1 MSDEDLKN
9 LQRQAAALTESL
21 KKLSGDQ
28 PVETFGKFAAHYLA
42 SKMDRPN
49 IRASTK
55 NAFAIQVTNHLI
67 PAFGAL
73 PLDQV
78 NNIEWLKFVA
88 AKKNAEYP
96 TMMRFFNPRKA
107 LAEILIAAKEAG
119 HLQKTPKLDNPDETL
134 SVGRCLENEEIFKI
148 IWHSRRP
155 FRIIFYV
162 LFKMGIR
169 PREMLQWKW
178 EMIRFNEPGHTW
190 IDVPARISK
199 TDRQRSIPINPE
211 VSRILYRRFM
221 RGNGSAFVF
230 PSTVS
235 KDKPQLSY
243 NSSWKRACREAK
255 VKAVPYDLRRTF
267 ITRCAA
273 EGKPLIYVAKALD
286 TSTKMIENIYAK
298 SQVEVMENIIK

>member
-1 MSDEDLKN
+1 MSDEDIKALR
-9 LQRQAAALTESL
+9 RQAEAFSETIR
-21 KKLSGDQ
+21 KLMGTD
-28 PVETFGKFAAHYLA
+28 ETQSFATFAAHYLA
-42 SKMDRPN
+42 LKNDRPH
-49 IRASTK
+49 IRESTK
-55 NAFAIQVTNHLI
+55 RAFAIQVINHLI

-73 PLDQV
+73 PIDKV
-78 NNIEWLKFVA
+78 TNAEWLRWVM
-88 AKKNAEYP
+88 KKRNTP
-96 TMMRFFNPRKA
+96 KPKMTRFFNPRKA
-107 LAEILIAAKEAG
+107 LAEIMIAAKEEG
-119 HLQKTPKLDNPDETL
+119 HLQKAPKFDNPDEAHN
-134 SVGRCLENEEIFKI
+134 VGRCLEDKEIYQI
-148 IWHSRRP
+148 IWMTRRP
-155 FRIIFYV
+155 FRIIFYM

-190 IDVPARISK
+190 IDIPARISK

-211 VSRILYRRFM
+211 VSRILHLRFM
-221 RGNGSAFVF
+221 RGNGSVFVF
-230 PSTVS
+230 PHTER

-243 NSSWKRACREAK
+243 NSAWKTACKKAK

-298 SQVEVMENIIK
+298 SQVEVMESIIK